1 MPRGERPLDEGDSP
15 LLRFAGD
22 LRRLRAEAGGPPYRE
37 LARKAHF
44 SVTTLSEAAAGR
56 KLPGLDVTLAYVRAC
71 GGDESA
77 WQQRWHEVD
86 ESLFQARVSPSPYVG
101 LSAFTREDA
110 DRFFGREKLTNAL
123 RERLETQPFL
133 AVFGASGEG
142 KSSLLKAGLAQHFGN
157 PVSCT
162 PGTDPDASIADALAK
177 NPDLLI
183 VDQFEELFTL
193 CEDPVQRQ
201 AFLDLLLNAPCKTAI
216 AIRSDFYP
224 HCSQHPD
231 LAEALTDAQVLIGT
245 MTPDELRRA
254 ITQPAATVNCTV
266 EGALLTTLIAEATG
280 RSGVLPLVS
289 HALLETWH
297 RKRGNILTVGA
308 YKAAG
313 GIDGALAQ
321 SAETAYAE
329 LTEDQRLRARQLLLR
344 LAADGTKRPVPR
356 SEVIGDEVLDVLA
369 DARLVTIGE
378 NTVEVTHEALFR
390 AWPRLAAWL
399 DEDREGLKTHRRL
412 TEAARLWEEL
422 DHDSGAL
429 YRTVRLA
436 EATDWAARTEPALTK
451 TEDAFLTAS
460 KNLSRR
466 RTRRLRWAAAGLIAL
481 VLATTASAVTA
492 SRQRAE
498 VERLGRVTQS
508 QQLAALSAALMA
520 SNPDESARKALE
532 AYQTS
537 PTQEARSQVLSA
549 AFSRQREI
557 KISGHG
563 VVTGNGL
570 IAVGTEHGAQ
580 LYDGTTL
587 AHVADL
593 PTNGSV
599 FGLHIARDG
608 RIAVADPTGKV
619 TLRSTPRSEPEV
631 LREKGD
637 QTALAFTDDGRELI
651 VGGQI
656 WDLATRRIRA
666 ELPIGTVPRRLDVHG
681 DTLAVYGHDLVT
693 LWSISKAQQ
702 IGGFTIT
709 GRISDLKLF
718 SQDQAVVGIMDGP
731 IQLWNTATGKQ
742 IKDLAPLASPVF
754 LEANADRTVL
764 AALGMGQ
771 DEIRLWDL
779 VHDTALP
786 TLRMDGLK
794 LDVAFTSDNRLVVL
808 TDMSL
813 RVWSRGSVPM
823 ASAHSVR
830 ALTVEQD
837 GTVLTFDD
845 GGFIER
851 RNAGMWAVSRVATGV
866 TDRSAAA
873 FSRDGKWLATTGNG
887 EKLAVRDVA
896 DGKVVRSL
904 GRSDSETVTALT
916 RAWTVEPEPSSV
928 QVGSVFGGTPSAIA
942 LGRSDHE
949 LVVGSETG
957 VVAIRDTGT
966 WDTTGLGKVHDG
978 AVRALALSPDKRTLA
993 TGGDDGLITLRDT
1006 TTWQR
1011 IAELRGHTNGVT
1023 ALEFSPDSTRLVSG
1037 GKDKNVVVWDVNEHK
1052 AWATLTGHGQGV
1064 THVAWMP
1071 DGRAV
1076 VSAGADA
1083 VIKWPLDVETALRA
1097 LA

>member
-1 MPRGERPLDEGDSP
+1 M
-15 LLRFAGD
+15 RFAGD

-71 GGDESA
+71 GGDENTWS
-77 WQQRWHEVD
+77 QRWHEVD
-86 ESLFQARVSPSPYVG
+86 ESLFQSRVSPSPYVG

-110 DRFFGREKLTNAL
+110 DRFFGREKLTIAL
-123 RERLETQPFL
+123 RERLETQNFL

-157 PVSCT
+157 PISCT
-162 PGTDPDASIADALAK
+162 PGTDPDASIADALGK

-201 AFLDLLLNAPCKTAI
+201 AFLDLLLNAPCKTTI

-297 RKRGNILTVGA
+297 RKRGNILTLGA

-329 LTEDQRLRARQLLLR
+329 LTEDQQPRARQLLLR

-369 DARLVTIGE
+369 NARLVTVGE

-422 DHDSGAL
+422 DRDSGAL
-429 YRTVRLA
+429 YRTVRLT

-492 SRQRAE
+492 SQQRAE
-498 VERLGRVTQS
+498 VERLGRITQS

-520 SNPDESARKALE
+520 SNPDEAARKALT

-537 PTQEARSQVLSA
+537 PTQEARSQVLST
-549 AFSRQREI
+549 AFNRQREI
-557 KISGHG
+557 NVNGYS
-563 VVTGNGL
+563 VVAGNGL
-570 IAVGTEHGAQ
+570 IGLATEHGAQ
-580 LYDGTTL
+580 LYDSTTL
-587 AHVADL
+587 AHIADL

-599 FGLHIARDG
+599 YGLHFAGDG
-608 RIAVADPTGKV
+608 HIAVADPTGKV
-619 TLRSTPRSEPEV
+619 TLRSGPRGEPEV
-631 LREKGD
+631 LRESGD
-637 QTALAFTDDGRELI
+637 QTALAFTDDSRELI

-666 ELPIGTVPRRLDVHG
+666 ELPIGTVPRSVDVLG
-681 DTLAVYGHDLVT
+681 DTLAVYGHDSVT

-702 IGGFTIT
+702 TGGFTIN
-709 GRISDLKLF
+709 GRISDLELLPG
-718 SQDQAVVGIMDGP
+718 DQAVVGTMDGP
-731 IQLWNTATGKQ
+731 VQLWSTTTGKQ
-742 IKDLAPLASPVF
+742 IRELTSSRSPVN
-754 LEANADRTVL
+754 LETSDDRTIL
-764 AALGMGQ
+764 AVMSLGE

-786 TLRMDGLK
+786 SLRMDRLK
-794 LDVAFTSDNRLVVL
+794 HDAAFTPDGRLVVL
-808 TDMSL
+808 TDTSL

-823 ASAHSVR
+823 ASGHAMR
-830 ALTVEQD
+830 ALAVDPD

-851 RNAGMWAVSRVATGV
+851 RDAGTGPISRVATGV
-866 TDRSAAA
+866 TNRSAAA
-873 FSRDGKWLATTGNG
+873 FSKDGKLLATSGNG
-887 EKLAVRDVA
+887 EKLAVRNVA

-904 GRSDSETVTALT
+904 DTSGSGTPAVLT
-916 RAWTVEPEPSSV
+916 RAWPVQPEPSSV
-928 QVGSVFGGTPSAIA
+928 QVSSVFGGEPTAIA
-942 LGRSDHE
+942 FGRSDHD
-949 LVVGSETG
+949 LVIGSEDG

-966 WDTTGLGKVHDG
+966 WNTTGLGRVHDG
-978 AVRALALSPDKRTLA
+978 AVRTFALSPDKRTLA
-993 TGGDDGLITLRDT
+993 TGGDDGLITLWDT
-1006 TTWQR
+1006 TTWKKTG
-1011 IAELRGHTNGVT
+1011 ELRGHTSGVT
-1023 ALEFSPDSTRLVSG
+1023 ALEFSPDSTRLASG
-1037 GKDKNVVVWDVNEHK
+1037 GKDKNVVVWDLHQNNV
-1052 AWATLTGHGQGV
+1052 WATLTGHTQGV